1 MDACVTSWSITQWV
15 QQLREL
21 SINTLQT
28 PEAGPTSIS
37 NSSAST
43 IVQPTAFTVQ
53 SHGPAVSISASSISL
68 PHQGQASGP
77 VQHSHNRT
85 QLRALSPA
93 QAAATPLAPQGRDIA
108 YVNPKQFGRIL
119 RRRETRRNLDQELGP
134 LVRRPYQHRSRHIH
148 ASSRVRDT
156 NGRFVE
162 ERGRQK
168 RWMRKVNITQTK
180 TRTVHVVAFV
190 DFRQNRSWKCTCDR
204 ETTRRPALSCSEAIH
219 QLTYS

>member
-93 QAAATPLAPQGRDIA
+93 QAAATPLAPQGRDVA

-119 RRRETRRNLDQELGP
+119 RRRETRRKLDQELGP

-156 NGRFVE
+156 NGRF
-162 ERGRQK
+162 GGGA
-168 RWMRKVNITQTK
+168 RKTKEVDAKSEYNTNKDKNSTCGGVCRFQTEQELEM
-180 TRTVHVVAFV
+180 HM
-190 DFRQNRSWKCTCDR
+190 
-204 ETTRRPALSCSEAIH
+204 
-219 QLTYS
+219 